1 MKMSPIPNTLH
12 MPENRGPSSRGNA
25 AAATGNA
32 AGQSVAAANVG
43 RSADI
48 IDTSTSPAKMA
59 AATIADLGGVSEY
72 RNFGALVSKFAR
84 GELSLASAATED
96 TAAADGVEGPEA
108 GDPTSG
114 PTNEETGGT
123 GETNPVTGDDVAAS
137 DGDGAESGDAGTA
150 DTDPVVAPEANTE
163 EDLVSESDP
172 VVEPEANTEEDMVA
186 ESDGEETTPTG
197 IAEDVVVGDLEAALI
212 DELLEDG
219 TEAV

>member
-1 MKMSPIPNTLH
+1 MKMSPITNTLH
-12 MPENRGPSSRGNA
+12 MPENLGPPSRGTA
-25 AAATGNA
+25 APPTRNA

-84 GELSLASAATED
+84 GELSLASAA
-96 TAAADGVEGPEA
+96 ADGVEGPEA

-137 DGDGAESGDAGTA
+137 DGRGA
-150 DTDPVVAPEANTE
+150 
-163 EDLVSESDP
+163 
-172 VVEPEANTEEDMVA
+172 
-186 ESDGEETTPTG
+186 
-197 IAEDVVVGDLEAALI
+197 
-212 DELLEDG
+212 
-219 TEAV
+219 

>member
-25 AAATGNA
+25 ATATGNA

-84 GELSLASAATED
+84 GELSLAS
-96 TAAADGVEGPEA
+96 AAADGVEGPEA

-172 VVEPEANTEEDMVA
+172 VVEPGANTEEDMVA
-186 ESDGEETTPTG
+186 ESDGEETTLTD

>member
-25 AAATGNA
+25 ATATGNA

-84 GELSLASAATED
+84 GELSLAS
-96 TAAADGVEGPEA
+96 AAADGVEGPEA

-186 ESDGEETTPTG
+186 ESDGEETTLTD

>member
-25 AAATGNA
+25 ATATGNA

-84 GELSLASAATED
+84 GELSLASAA
-96 TAAADGVEGPEA
+96 ADGVEGPEA

-150 DTDPVVAPEANTE
+150 DTDPVV
-163 EDLVSESDP
+163 
-172 VVEPEANTEEDMVA
+172 EPEANTEEDMVA
-186 ESDGEETTPTG
+186 ESDGEETTLTD

>member
-25 AAATGNA
+25 ATATGNA

-48 IDTSTSPAKMA
+48 IDTSTSPAK
-59 AATIADLGGVSEY
+59 IADLGGVAEY
-72 RNFGALVSKFAR
+72 RNFGSLVSKFAR
-84 GELSLASAATED
+84 GELSLAS
-96 TAAADGVEGPEA
+96 AAADGVEGPEA

-172 VVEPEANTEEDMVA
+172 VVEPGANPEEDMVA
-186 ESDGEETTPTG
+186 ESDGEETTLTD

-219 TEAV
+219 PEAV